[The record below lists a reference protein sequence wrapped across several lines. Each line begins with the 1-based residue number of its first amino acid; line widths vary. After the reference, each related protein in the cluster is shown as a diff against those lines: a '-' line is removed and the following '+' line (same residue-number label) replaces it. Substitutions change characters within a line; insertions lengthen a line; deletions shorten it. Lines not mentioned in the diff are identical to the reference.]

1 MDMFDELV
9 EIEVGIIVPYVK
21 SLVEL
26 CLQVRLSVFHG
37 TYFCY
42 KKWLKR
48 N

>member
-26 CLQVRLSVFHG
+26 CLQVYDHFLTTRIFFFV
-37 TYFCY
+37 
-42 KKWLKR
+42 R
-48 N
+48 NG